1 VRSNNSIRLFSGVVL
16 LLVIVGGSF
25 CSSLG
30 TVVADS
36 STFGSYFQSPNTTA
50 TSATNPIAK
59 PTANNSLNLPFQSE
73 NSFVSTYV
81 PLTGVL
87 SKGNYINLMGLKTS
101 KVVKGDL
108 SMQVPCDYKGNP
120 RVAVIA
126 GVLPNF
132 KTVNM
137 GNAITNANL
146 NGRPILHLSVNSV
159 SCLYNAV
166 IPADITNIAL
176 VNISGKD
183 LNLNPVNGEYAVIIT
198 AQLR

>member
-1 VRSNNSIRLFSGVVL
+1 VL

-36 STFGSYFQSPNTTA
+36 SIFGSYFQSPIKNTTA
-50 TSATNPIAK
+50 TNP
-59 PTANNSLNLPFQSE
+59 
-73 NSFVSTYV
+73 SFVSTYV

-166 IPADITNIAL
+166 IPTDITNIAL